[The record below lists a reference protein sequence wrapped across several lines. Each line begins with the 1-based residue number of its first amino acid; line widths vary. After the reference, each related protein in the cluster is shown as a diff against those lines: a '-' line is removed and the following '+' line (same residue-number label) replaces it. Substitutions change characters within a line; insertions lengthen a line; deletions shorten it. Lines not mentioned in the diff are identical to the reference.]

1 MRIWRIVLFLRA
13 VVNIP
18 IQTLIIPPWLLLRKR
33 SPHSWSLGCLCA
45 IQTSND
51 SITVHLTEN
60 LSSCKVVLQLE
71 TLLARSFAGR
81 LFASL
86 VVYFAH
92 CWFHLKKKKKAS
104 NKKAV
109 FIIPLAWL
117 RYSLF
122 QGFWTQLFIIYF
134 QLKPVIHYSLFS
146 FHPRW
151 EIVLE
156 TKFGRFT
163 AINISKYEQFTRKIN
178 TYWHPV
184 CPL

>member
-1 MRIWRIVLFLRA
+1 MRIWRIVFFLRA

-18 IQTLIIPPWLLLRKR
+18 IQTLIIPPDIR

-71 TLLARSFAGR
+71 TCLCAIQTSNDSITVHLTENLSSFKVVLQLETLLARSFAGR

-92 CWFHLKKKKKAS
+92 CWFHLKKKKAS

-117 RYSLF
+117 LYSLF
-122 QGFWTQLFIIYF
+122 QGFRTQLFIIYF

-146 FHPRW
+146 FHPR
-151 EIVLE
+151 
-156 TKFGRFT
+156 
-163 AINISKYEQFTRKIN
+163 
-178 TYWHPV
+178 
-184 CPL
+184 

>member
-1 MRIWRIVLFLRA
+1 MGSFHQSKRSDNEQYDVKVRWGILLRIWRIVLFLRA

-92 CWFHLKKKKKAS
+92 CWFHLKKKKKS
-104 NKKAV
+104 FEQESGIYYSIGMTTS
-109 FIIPLAWL
+109 FIIP
-117 RYSLF
+117 R
-122 QGFWTQLFIIYF
+122 FWNPI
-134 QLKPVIHYSLFS
+134 IHYLLS
-146 FHPRW
+146 
-151 EIVLE
+151 
-156 TKFGRFT
+156 T
-163 AINISKYEQFTRKIN
+163 
-178 TYWHPV
+178 
-184 CPL
+184 

>member
-1 MRIWRIVLFLRA
+1 MRIRRIVLFLRA

-92 CWFHLKKKKKAS
+92 CWFHLKKKKK
-104 NKKAV
+104 
-109 FIIPLAWL
+109 L
-117 RYSLF
+117 RTRKLYLLF
-122 QGFWTQLFIIYF
+122 HWHDY
-134 QLKPVIHYSLFS
+134 VIHYSK
-146 FHPRW
+146 
-151 EIVLE
+151 VLE
-156 TKFGRFT
+156 PNYSLFT
-163 AINISKYEQFTRKIN
+163 FNLN
-178 TYWHPV
+178 
-184 CPL
+184 PLFIVHYSVSTPGKE

>member
-1 MRIWRIVLFLRA
+1 MYVENLEMNNSLKWALFIKVSGQITSNTLWKRGEVFFLRIWRIFLFLRA

-18 IQTLIIPPWLLLRKR
+18 IQTLIIPPDIR

-122 QGFWTQLFIIYF
+122 QGFRTQLSIIYF

-146 FHPRW
+146 FHPGK
-151 EIVLE
+151 E
-156 TKFGRFT
+156 
-163 AINISKYEQFTRKIN
+163 
-178 TYWHPV
+178 
-184 CPL
+184 